1 MTRVGMLS
9 FRVKNCWFFWLFD
22 NFQFYGSGH
31 SGALFEIYATFVNP
45 GILQSHTG
53 DDHLCWFHRVSK
65 KCFGTEIGILGPMFG
80 FSVSIIKTVNGLR
93 IGIFVP

>member
-1 MTRVGMLS
+1 MEVTYYDG
-9 FRVKNCWFFWLFD
+9 FFGFLDDFE
-22 NFQFYGSGH
+22 FYLICH

-53 DDHLCWFHRVSK
+53 DDHLGWFHIVSK
-65 KCFGTEIGILGPMFG
+65 KCFRTEIGILGPMFG